1 MLRLD
6 IILQLVRAGRST
18 TCTVARRLQAIA
30 VAVGGGTSG
39 DGVAVGFSSMTGT
52 SGGRCGYIPSS
63 AAASAGVGGLRRDC
77 IGSTTAVTVATGA
90 TRRGAE
96 IFGVLARIGRV
107 AGAADIVEASFCGEE
122 NGNIKLISYLS
133 TIIASYSLCSTGS
146 IKSTSE

>member
-18 TCTVARRLQAIA
+18 SCTAVRRLQAIA

-63 AAASAGVGGLRRDC
+63 AATSAGVGGLRRDC

-107 AGAADIVEASFCGEE
+107 AGAADIVEASF
-122 NGNIKLISYLS
+122 
-133 TIIASYSLCSTGS
+133 SLFPESVVVMLRLRRGC
-146 IKSTSE
+146 